1 MKPLFRLYLSGE
13 EVQVTDVNIML
24 ELSAAGR
31 GFITVKT
38 DADYAGKLVRMD
50 AGYPELLLRYFT
62 GYVERAQPSANG
74 FQRLLVREL
83 TGVFEKPWPCSFQHP
98 TLRTITDYLEK
109 ESGLTFDV
117 PASGYADKPIPHF
130 THNGTGYQLLAN
142 LGNVFSIPDYI
153 WQQLPDGTVFVGSW
167 PDSLFAEKPVE
178 IPNEFATGQAGGN
191 SMTIP
196 MVQSLRPGVKANGQ
210 RLTKVNLNNEDMTLT
225 WEVSSV
231 VTGAAARKNPVQNQ
245 IDSAYPELSAGLHL
259 PKTARIVSHTEPVAA
274 GDMSDPYRPRYAVD
288 VQLLDADGKE
298 SGAPVYSAV
307 PLPLPMA
314 GSESGMF
321 QFPPVGTVVEIAF
334 EGGRQDK
341 PFIRQTL
348 SQGNTMPDIKPGE
361 QLQQQRQ
368 EVSQRITQDGSWQR
382 QTDQTISE
390 SSMHRQVT
398 ADSEKRELV
407 TRDTTI
413 QATDKTVVLGTATL
427 LAGAVQQIA
436 DGDYSIAAKGSL
448 VGSVGKNMELAI
460 TENATLEIGQTLI
473 EKIGQIRQSLAG
485 QKQEIIAPVVW
496 IGSQKINVAQLML
509 DTLDVVKELAELTAA
524 HTHANTGTPNNA
536 DDIKGTATKS
546 DGLKQKYSPVIG

>member
-1 MKPLFRLYLSGE
+1 MKPLNRLHLSGDE
-13 EVQVTDVNIML
+13 IPATDVNIML

-31 GFITVKT
+31 GFVTVKT
-38 DADYAGKLVRMD
+38 ENDYTGKLVRID

-83 TGVFEKPWPCSFQHP
+83 VGVFERNWPCSFQHP
-98 TLRTITDYLEK
+98 TLRIITDYLQK

-117 PASGYADKPIPHF
+117 PAAAYADKPIPHF
-130 THNGTGYQLLAN
+130 THSGTGYQLLVN

-167 PDSLFAEKPVE
+167 SDSLFADKPVE
-178 IPNEFATGQAGGN
+178 IPNEFASGQAGGN

-196 MVQSLRPGVKANGQ
+196 MVQSLRPGVKANGN
-210 RLTKVNLNNEDMTLT
+210 RITKVNLNNEDMTLT
-225 WEVSSV
+225 WEVSNV
-231 VTGAAARKNPVQNQ
+231 ITGATARKSPVQNQ
-245 IDSAYPELSAGLHL
+245 VDNAYPELAAGLHL
-259 PKTARIVSHTEPVAA
+259 PKTARIVAHSEPVAA
-274 GDMSDPYRPRYAVD
+274 GDISDPFRPRYAVD

-298 SGAPVYSAV
+298 SGAPVYKAV
-307 PLPLPMA
+307 QLPLPMA
-314 GSESGMF
+314 GGESGMF
-321 QFPPVGTVVEIAF
+321 QFPPEGTVVEIAF
-334 EGGRQDK
+334 EGGRPDK

-348 SQGNTMPDIKPGE
+348 SQGNTLPDIKPGE

-368 EVSQRITQDGSWQR
+368 EVSQRVTQDGSWQR

-390 SSMHRQVT
+390 SSMHRQVS
-398 ADSEKRELV
+398 ADSEKRQLI

-460 TENATLEIGQTLI
+460 TENATIEIGQKLV
-473 EKIGQIRQSLAG
+473 EKIGQIRQSFAG
-485 QKQEIIAPVVW
+485 VKQEIIAPVIW
-496 IGSQKINVAQLML
+496 IGNQQINVAQLMI

-536 DDIKGTATKS
+536 DAISGTANKS

>member
-1 MKPLFRLYLSGE
+1 MKPLFRLYLSDD

-24 ELSAAGR
+24 ETSAAGR
-31 GFITVKT
+31 GFVTIKT
-38 DADYAGKLVRMD
+38 DKDYSGKLVRLD

-62 GYVERAQPSANG
+62 GYVERSQPSANG

-83 TGVFEKPWPCSFQHP
+83 TGVFEKSWPCSFQHP
-98 TLRTITDYLEK
+98 TLRTITDYLQK

-117 PASGYADKPIPHF
+117 PASSYADKPIPHF

-142 LGNVFSIPDYI
+142 LGNVFNIPDCL
-153 WQQLPDGTVFVGSW
+153 WQQLPDGTIFVGSW
-167 PDSLFAEKPVE
+167 QDSLFAKKPVE
-178 IPNEFATGQAGGN
+178 IPNEFATGQSGGN

-196 MVQSLRPGVKANGQ
+196 MVQSLRPSVKVNGQ
-210 RLTKVNLNNEDMTLT
+210 RLTKVNLNNDDMTLT

-231 VTGAAARKNPVQNQ
+231 VTGSTGRKNPVQNQ
-245 IDSAYPELSAGLHL
+245 IDNAYPELSAGLHL
-259 PKTARIVSHTEPVAA
+259 PKTARIVAHSEQVAA
-274 GDMSDPYRPRYAVD
+274 GDMSDPYRPKYAVD
-288 VQLLDADGKE
+288 VQLLDADGRE
-298 SGAPVYSAV
+298 SSAPVYSAV

-348 SQGNTMPDIKPGE
+348 SQGNTLPDIKPGE

-390 SSMHRQVT
+390 SSMHRQVS
-398 ADSEKRELV
+398 ADTEKRLLV
-407 TRDTTI
+407 TRETTI

-448 VGSVGKNMELAI
+448 VGSIGKNMELVVAEDASI
-460 TENATLEIGQTLI
+460 DIGKKLVEKVAT
-473 EKIGQIRQSLAG
+473 IRSSVAG
-485 QKQEIIAPVVW
+485 AKQEIIAPVVW
-496 IGSQKINVAQLML
+496 IGSQQINVAQLML
-509 DTLDVVKELAELTAA
+509 DTLDVVKELAEQMA
-524 HTHANTGTPNNA
+524 THAHPNTDGPNNSSE
-536 DDIKGTATKS
+536 ISGTAQKS
-546 DGLKQKYSPVIG
+546 DKLKKKYSPVIG

>member
-1 MKPLFRLYLSGE
+1 MKPLYRLYLSGE
-13 EVQVTDVNIML
+13 EVPVTDANIML
-24 ELSAAGR
+24 ELSATGR
-31 GFITVKT
+31 GFVTVKT
-38 DADYAGKLVRMD
+38 DADYTGKLVRLD

-74 FQRLLVREL
+74 FQRLLIREL
-83 TGVFEKPWPCSFQHP
+83 TGVFEKLWPCSFQHP
-98 TLRTITDYLEK
+98 TLRTITDFLQK

-117 PASGYADKPIPHF
+117 PASGYAGKPIPHF
-130 THNGTGYQLLAN
+130 THSGTGYQLLAN
-142 LGNVFSIPDYI
+142 LGNVFGIPDYI

-167 PDSLFAEKPVE
+167 PDSLFAEKGIE

-210 RLTKVNLNNEDMTLT
+210 RLTKVNLNNGDMTLT
-225 WEVSSV
+225 WETSSV

-245 IDSAYPELSAGLHL
+245 IDNAYPELSAGLHL
-259 PKTARIVSHTEPVAA
+259 PKTARIVAHSEPVTA

-334 EGGRQDK
+334 EGGRPDK

-348 SQGNTMPDIKPGE
+348 SQGNTLPDIKPGE

-368 EVSQRITQDGSWQR
+368 EVSLRITQDGSWQR

-398 ADSEKRELV
+398 ADSEKRELI

-448 VGSVGKNMELAI
+448 VGSVGKNMELDI
-460 TENATLEIGQTLI
+460 TENATIGIGQKLV

-496 IGSQKINVAQLML
+496 IGSEEINVAQLMI

-524 HTHANTGTPNNA
+524 HTHANTGAPNNA
-536 DDIKGTATKS
+536 NAIGGTAKRS
-546 DGLKQKYSPVIG
+546 DGLKEKYSPVIG

>member
-1 MKPLFRLYLSGE
+1 MKPLYRLYLSGE
-13 EVQVTDVNIML
+13 EVPVTDANIML
-24 ELSAAGR
+24 ELSATGR
-31 GFITVKT
+31 GFVTVKT
-38 DADYAGKLVRMD
+38 DADYTGKLVRLD

-74 FQRLLVREL
+74 FQRLLIREL

-98 TLRTITDYLEK
+98 TLRTITDFLQK
-109 ESGLTFDV
+109 ASGLTFNV
-117 PASGYADKPIPHF
+117 PESGYAGKPIPHF
-130 THNGTGYQLLAN
+130 THSGTGYQLLAN
-142 LGNVFSIPDYI
+142 LGNVFGIPDYI

-167 PDSLFAEKPVE
+167 PDSLFAEKGIE

-210 RLTKVNLNNEDMTLT
+210 RLTKVNLNNGDMTLT
-225 WEVSSV
+225 WEISSV

-245 IDSAYPELSAGLHL
+245 IDNAYPELSAGLHL
-259 PKTARIVSHTEPVAA
+259 PKTARIVAHSEPVTA

-298 SGAPVYSAV
+298 SGTPVYSAV

-334 EGGRQDK
+334 EGGRPDK

-348 SQGNTMPDIKPGE
+348 SQGNTLPDIRPGE

-413 QATDKTVVLGTATL
+413 QATDKTIVLGTAAL

-460 TENATLEIGQTLI
+460 TENATIGIGQKLV

-496 IGSQKINVAQLML
+496 IGSEEINVAQLML

-536 DDIKGTATKS
+536 AAINGTATKS
-546 DGLKQKYSPVIG
+546 DGLKQKYSPIIG

>member
-1 MKPLFRLYLSGE
+1 MKPLFRLHLSGE

-31 GFITVKT
+31 GFVTVKT
-38 DADYAGKLVRMD
+38 DADYAGKLVRLD

-98 TLRTITDYLEK
+98 TLRTITDYLQK
-109 ESGLTFDV
+109 ESGLIFEV

-178 IPNEFATGQAGGN
+178 IPNEFASGQAGGN

-225 WEVSSV
+225 WEVSSA
-231 VTGAAARKNPVQNQ
+231 VTGSAARKNPVQNQ

-259 PKTARIVSHTEPVAA
+259 PKTARIVSHTEPVTA

-298 SGAPVYSAV
+298 SGAPVYNAV

-334 EGGRQDK
+334 EGGR
-341 PFIRQTL
+341 PARL
-348 SQGNTMPDIKPGE
+348 
-361 QLQQQRQ
+361 
-368 EVSQRITQDGSWQR
+368 
-382 QTDQTISE
+382 
-390 SSMHRQVT
+390 
-398 ADSEKRELV
+398 
-407 TRDTTI
+407 
-413 QATDKTVVLGTATL
+413 
-427 LAGAVQQIA
+427 
-436 DGDYSIAAKGSL
+436 
-448 VGSVGKNMELAI
+448 
-460 TENATLEIGQTLI
+460 
-473 EKIGQIRQSLAG
+473 
-485 QKQEIIAPVVW
+485 
-496 IGSQKINVAQLML
+496 
-509 DTLDVVKELAELTAA
+509 
-524 HTHANTGTPNNA
+524 
-536 DDIKGTATKS
+536 
-546 DGLKQKYSPVIG
+546 